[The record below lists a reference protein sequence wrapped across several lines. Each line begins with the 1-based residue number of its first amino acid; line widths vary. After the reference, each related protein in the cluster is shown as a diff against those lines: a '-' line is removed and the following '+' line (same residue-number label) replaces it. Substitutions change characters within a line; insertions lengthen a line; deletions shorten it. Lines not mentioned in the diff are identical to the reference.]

1 MADSLSRGKNWYIV
15 LDAEGDA
22 RLRGLCAC
30 PSCVR
35 QYIAAFEAA
44 ADDVMDVLMAEG
56 LFPRGSSI
64 TVLRGRYGE
73 PPDEDPADDLESARP
88 GTSLA
93 IQRKAAADWDHIATS
108 CHCPY
113 CT

>member
-1 MADSLSRGKNWYIV
+1 MEDKPPKGKNWYIL

-22 RLRGLCAC
+22 RLRDLCAC
-30 PSCVR
+30 ASCVR
-35 QYIAAFEAA
+35 QYIAAYQAA
-44 ADDVMDVLMAEG
+44 ADDLMDVLMAEG

-73 PPDEDPADDLESARP
+73 PLEEDPADDLDSARP

-93 IQRKAAADWDHIATS
+93 IERKAAADWDHIAAACRCPS
-108 CHCPY
+108 CA
-113 CT
+113 

>member
-1 MADSLSRGKNWYIV
+1 MKDKPRKGKNWYIL

-22 RLRGLCAC
+22 RLRGLCVC

-44 ADDVMDVLMAEG
+44 ADDVMDALMAEG
-56 LFPRGSSI
+56 LFPPGSSI

-73 PPDEDPADDLESARP
+73 PLNEDPADDLDAARP

-93 IQRKAAADWDHIATS
+93 IERNAAADWDHIAAACRCPS
-108 CHCPY
+108 CA
-113 CT
+113 